1 MLIDPIT
8 VAASAPTPA
17 LSFAVVSY
25 DGTGM
30 GSIRKDVTNS
40 YGLTIK
46 HQQSPNTGERHYMQL
61 TQTISAVNPLTGG
74 TSLQTASASLSVS
87 IPAFGWTASTKDA
100 LVKALTDTLAD
111 ADVTIT
117 KFNQFQS

>member
-1 MLIDPIT
+1 MLVDPIAI
-8 VAASAPTPA
+8 AAAAPTPA

-40 YGLTIK
+40 YGLTFK
-46 HQQSPNTGERHYMQL
+46 HQQNANTGEKHYMQL
-61 TQTISAVNPLTGG
+61 TQTLSAVNPLTGG
-74 TSLQTASASLSVS
+74 TSIQTASVSLSVS
-87 IPAFGWTASTKDA
+87 IPAFGWTQATKEA

-117 KFNQFQS
+117 KFIAFQS

>member
-1 MLIDPIT
+1 MLVDPIT

-17 LSFAVVSY
+17 LNFAVVSY
-25 DGTGM
+25 DGQGM
-30 GSIRKDVTNS
+30 GSVRKDVVNN

-46 HQQSPNTGERHYMQL
+46 HTLNANTGERHYMQL
-61 TQTISAVNPLTGG
+61 TQQVSAVNPLTGG
-74 TSLQTASASLSVS
+74 TSLQTASVSLSVS
-87 IPAFGWTASTKDA
+87 IPAFGWTAAQKDA

-117 KFNQFQS
+117 KLNQFQS

>member
-8 VAASAPTPA
+8 VAAAAPTPA

-30 GSIRKDVTNS
+30 GSIRKDVANG

-46 HQQSPNTGERHYMQL
+46 HQSNQNTGERHYMQL
-61 TQTISAVNPLTGG
+61 TQQKSATNPLTGG
-74 TSLQTASASLSVS
+74 TSLQTASVSISVS
-87 IPAFGWTASTKDA
+87 IPSFGWTAAEKDA